1 MDVVAAMTLVIAA
14 CTNAPPT
21 PTPNFLNT
29 VEAPV
34 QRPLNSHD
42 SAPST
47 PTPQPTPT
55 VILTPKPTIAP
66 RLTYTTAP
74 TDALTPAE
82 RDTLKR
88 EALRDQDPERN
99 PQIMTLEEAGAVV
112 PFQILTPEYLPE
124 GYEPE
129 EFVAV
134 VKGPAQGGREALSQP
149 FVVLGV
155 NTRYFDP
162 SGTPPSIRKG
172 IFVEQHIFIGRPKSA
187 GGVKIGV
194 EDIGGFE
201 ADVWQDKTLGG
212 D

>member
-1 MDVVAAMTLVIAA
+1 M
-14 CTNAPPT
+14 
-21 PTPNFLNT
+21 
-29 VEAPV
+29 
-34 QRPLNSHD
+34 
-42 SAPST
+42 
-47 PTPQPTPT
+47 
-55 VILTPKPTIAP
+55 
-66 RLTYTTAP
+66 
-74 TDALTPAE
+74 
-82 RDTLKR
+82 
-88 EALRDQDPERN
+88 
-99 PQIMTLEEAGAVV
+99 V

-172 IFVEQHIFIGRPKSA
+172 IFVEQHLLIGRPKDA

-201 ADVWQDKTLGG
+201 ADVWHAKTLGG
-212 D
+212 DDLVLVFWRDASRGVGFHVISFASKDETLRVARSLR